1 MNRVSSLP
9 LKIDQKQNRRCR
21 PNCRRSLSLVT
32 CVFTEKLGDEGAV
45 QCGWGYGGDEPQIT
59 IKK

>member
-1 MNRVSSLP
+1 MIRS
-9 LKIDQKQNRRCR
+9 KIDVAG
-21 PNCRRSLSLVT
+21 LIVEGALVWVT
-32 CVFTEKLGDEGAV
+32 CVFTEKLGDDSDEGAV